1 MNIPLRKSSDGK
13 FNLPNDAGFI
23 LILIPT
29 DMFPFFT
36 RRLLSSIPVL
46 FSVLVLCFLLVR
58 IAPGSP
64 FASER
69 ALDPATKSLL
79 EEKYGLSGSLPT
91 QVFRYTGNVIQG
103 DLGESLKFR
112 GRTVT
117 EIIAQSLPRSLLLG
131 SISFTLALGL
141 GIPLGAWAA
150 AKSGRATDTV
160 LNTLAL
166 LTLSIPTFVLAPLSV
181 LLFAFYLHVLPPAG
195 WGSFNQLLLPSL
207 CLAIPFIGSCAR
219 LTRSGLL
226 QTLRS
231 DYIRTARSKGVRE
244 SKLVLLHALRPAV
257 LPLVAY
263 AGPLAANILTGSLVV
278 EEVFA
283 IPGIGQFFVNG
294 VMNRDVFLVSGA
306 VLVYCLLLLF
316 FNLMAD
322 WLTALLDPRIR
333 LSS

>member
-1 MNIPLRKSSDGK
+1 
-13 FNLPNDAGFI
+13 
-23 LILIPT
+23 
-29 DMFPFFT
+29 MFPFLA
-36 RRLLSSIPVL
+36 RRFLSSIPVL

-69 ALDPATKSLL
+69 ALDPVTKSLL
-79 EEKYGLSGSLPT
+79 EEKYGLSGSLPS
-91 QVFRYTGNVIQG
+91 QILRYTGHVIQG

-131 SISFTLALGL
+131 SISFSLALGL

-150 AKSGRATDTV
+150 ARNGTTSDTV
-160 LNTLAL
+160 LNALAL

-181 LLFAFYLHVLPPAG
+181 LLFAFHLHLLPPAG
-195 WGSFNQLLLPSL
+195 WGSLQQLLLPSF

-231 DYIRTARSKGVRE
+231 DYIRTARSKGVPE
-244 SKLVLLHALRPAV
+244 SKLVFLHALRPAV

-294 VMNRDVFLVSGA
+294 VMNRDVLMVSGV

-316 FNLMAD
+316 FNLVAD

-333 LSS
+333 LSA

>member
-1 MNIPLRKSSDGK
+1 MFSFLSQRLVSS
-13 FNLPNDAGFI
+13 LPVILAV
-23 LILIPT
+23 LIL
-29 DMFPFFT
+29 
-36 RRLLSSIPVL
+36 S
-46 FSVLVLCFLLVR
+46 FLLVR

-64 FASER
+64 FSSER
-69 ALDPATKSLL
+69 ALDPAAKALL
-79 EEKYGLSGSLPT
+79 EKKYGLSGSLPEQALRYIT
-91 QVFRYTGNVIQG
+91 NVFQG
-103 DLGESLKFR
+103 DLGDSLKFR
-112 GRTVT
+112 DRTVL
-117 EIIAQSLPRSLLLG
+117 EIIGQSLPRSLLLG
-131 SISFTLALGL
+131 SIAFVLSLGL

-150 AKSGRATDTV
+150 AQNGKPMDSL

-181 LLFAFYLHVLPPAG
+181 LLFAFYLHLLPPAG
-195 WGSFNQLLLPSL
+195 WGSLNQIILPAF
-207 CLAIPFIGSCAR
+207 CLAVPFVGVCAR
-219 LTRSGLL
+219 LTRTGLR
-226 QTLRS
+226 QTLQS
-231 DYIRTARSKGVRE
+231 DFIRTARSKGVGE
-244 SKLVLLHALRPAV
+244 SKLVLLHALRPAL

-294 VMNRDVFLVSGA
+294 VINRDVFLVSGV
-306 VLVYCLLLLF
+306 VLIYCLLLLF

>member
-1 MNIPLRKSSDGK
+1 MLT
-13 FNLPNDAGFI
+13 FL
-23 LILIPT
+23 
-29 DMFPFFT
+29 T
-36 RRLLSSIPVL
+36 RRLVSSIPV
-46 FSVLVLCFLLVR
+46 VLAVMALCFLLVR

-64 FASER
+64 FSSER
-69 ALDPATKSLL
+69 ALDPVTQKAL
-79 EEKYGLSGSLPT
+79 EAKYGLSGSLPI
-91 QVFRYTGNVIQG
+91 QIFRYAGNVLRG
-103 DLGESLKFR
+103 ELGESLKFR
-112 GRTVT
+112 GRTVV

-150 AKSGRATDTV
+150 AREGKSADTW
-160 LNTLAL
+160 LNSLAL
-166 LTLSIPTFVLAPLSV
+166 LTLSVPTFVLAPLSV
-181 LLFAFYLHVLPPAG
+181 LLFAFYLHWLPPAG
-195 WGSFNQLLLPSL
+195 WGSPLQLILPAI
-207 CLAIPFIGSCAR
+207 CLAVPFVGACAR

-226 QTLRS
+226 ETLRS
-231 DYIRTARSKGVRE
+231 DYIRTARSKGVTE
-244 SKLVLLHALRPAV
+244 SKLVLLHGLRPAL

-294 VMNRDVFLVSGA
+294 VINRDVFLVSGV

-316 FNLMAD
+316 FNLVAD

-333 LSS
+333 LAS

>member
-1 MNIPLRKSSDGK
+1 
-13 FNLPNDAGFI
+13 
-23 LILIPT
+23 
-29 DMFPFFT
+29 MFPFLA
-36 RRLLSSIPVL
+36 RRFLSAIPVL

-69 ALDPATKSLL
+69 ALDPAAQSLL
-79 EEKYGLSGSLPT
+79 EAKYGLSGSLPS
-91 QVFRYTGNVIQG
+91 QILRYTGHVIQG

-131 SISFTLALGL
+131 SISFSLALGL
-141 GIPLGAWAA
+141 GIPLGAWTA
-150 AKSGRATDTV
+150 SRNGTTTETV
-160 LNTLAL
+160 LNALAL
-166 LTLSIPTFVLAPLSV
+166 LTLSIPTFILAPLSV
-181 LLFAFYLHVLPPAG
+181 LLFAFHFHLLPPAG
-195 WGSFNQLLLPSL
+195 WGSLRQLLLPSL

-231 DYIRTARSKGVRE
+231 DYIRTARSKGVPE

-294 VMNRDVFLVSGA
+294 VMNRDVFMVSGV

-316 FNLMAD
+316 FNLIAD
-322 WLTALLDPRIR
+322 WLMALLDPRIR
-333 LSS
+333 LSA